1 MEAAAAAFMQQKK
14 MKWNEIIARPN
25 FFSSFHNFWKSS
37 KKKLSMISF
46 NGDKFTLSNR
56 SRCDGSG
63 IWMVKVNLKVA
74 TAAETTVK
82 KMDTQWH

>member
-1 MEAAAAAFMQQKK
+1 MEAAAFMQQKK
-14 MKWNEIIARPN
+14 NEMKWNHCKTQ

>member
-14 MKWNEIIARPN
+14 NEMKSLQDPI
-25 FFSSFHNFWKSS
+25 FFLLFTTFGKVA